1 MKTLQHP
8 KLSSP
13 WVFFALTLGLS
24 WIFTVPMAL
33 AGLNLQSSPV
43 AMILYALAGLGPAA
57 AAVLLTWFTEDADGR
72 KAYWRRIVDARRISP
87 GWYAV
92 IFLTVPAL
100 TLLAAGGDRM
110 LGGAGLRLEAAARF
124 LDQPLSLL
132 PFTLFIL
139 LFGPLPEEMG
149 WRGYAL
155 DRLQARWS
163 ALNASLILGVVWA
176 IWHLPLFFIPGTY
189 QHGLGFGIPPSWWS
203 FAFNIVIQTI
213 IFTWIFNNTRHSTL
227 SAILFHF
234 MTNYVGEL
242 FQLSVRAEW
251 ILSALW
257 VLMALMVVRLW
268 GAQTLTRSTSQ
279 GKDA

>member
-1 MKTLQHP
+1 MRQTTLT
-8 KLSSP
+8 SP
-13 WVFFALTLGLS
+13 WMYFALALGLS
-24 WIFTVPMAL
+24 WIFTIPLAL
-33 AGLNLQSSPV
+33 AGVNLQSSPV
-43 AMILYALAGLGPAA
+43 TMISYALAGLGPAA
-57 AAVLLTWFTEDADGR
+57 AAILLTYMTQGDEGR
-72 KAYWRRIVDARRISP
+72 KAYWRRILDVRRIP
-87 GWYAV
+87 LGWYAV

-100 TLLAAGGDRM
+100 TLLAAGVDRL
-110 LGGAGLRLEAAARF
+110 LGGPGMRLEAAARF

-155 DRLQARWS
+155 ERLQARWS
-163 ALNASLILGVVWA
+163 ALNASLILGAVWA

-189 QHGLGFGIPPSWWS
+189 QHGLGFGTPPSWWS

-234 MTNYVGEL
+234 MTNYIGEL
-242 FQLSVRAEW
+242 FQLSARAEW
-251 ILSALW
+251 VLSALW
-257 VLMALMVVRLW
+257 VLVVLVVLRIW
-268 GAQTLTRSTSQ
+268 GSQTLTRPASQ
-279 GKDA
+279 WSSV